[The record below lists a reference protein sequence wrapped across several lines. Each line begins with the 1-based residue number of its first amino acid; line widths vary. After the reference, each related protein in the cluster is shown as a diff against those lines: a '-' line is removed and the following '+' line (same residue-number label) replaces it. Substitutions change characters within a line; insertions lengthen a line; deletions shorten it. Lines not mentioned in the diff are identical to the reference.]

1 MNKLSRRKSRI
12 LAFQAVYSWDLSKES
27 IDDILSF
34 SWLQKDSEIKDG
46 VEKEFSESEKEEKT
60 FASFIIKGTIDHV
73 DEIDELIKNHL
84 SSSWSMERLNKVTL
98 AILRISIYEMLYQQG
113 SVPKIVIDEA
123 INIAKDYGPDDS
135 FKFINAVLDNINR
148 DAKN

>member
-1 MNKLSRRKSRI
+1 MSRRKSRI
-12 LAFQAVYSWDLSKES
+12 IAFQALYSWDVSKES
-27 IDDILSF
+27 VDDILSF
-34 SWLQKDSEIKDG
+34 SWLQKDSEIKEG
-46 VEKEFSESEKEEKT
+46 VEHNFSESEKEEQT

>member
-46 VEKEFSESEKEEKT
+46 VEKEFSESEKEEQT

-98 AILRISIYEMLYQQG
+98 SILRISIYEMLYQQG

>member
-1 MNKLSRRKSRI
+1 MSRRKSRI
-12 LAFQAVYSWDLSKES
+12 IAFQALYSWDVSKES
-27 IDDILSF
+27 VDDILSF
-34 SWLQKDSEIKDG
+34 SWLQKDSEIKEG
-46 VEKEFSESEKEEKT
+46 VEHEISESEKEEQT

>member
-12 LAFQAVYSWDLSKES
+12 LAFQAVYSCDLSKES

-46 VEKEFSESEKEEKT
+46 VEKEFSESEKEEQT

>member
-46 VEKEFSESEKEEKT
+46 VEKEFSESEKEEQT

>member
-12 LAFQAVYSWDLSKES
+12 LAFQAVYSWDLSKEL

-46 VEKEFSESEKEEKT
+46 VEKEFSESEKEEQT

>member
-27 IDDILSF
+27 IDDILNF
-34 SWLQKDSEIKDG
+34 SWLQKDSKIKDG
-46 VEKEFSESEKEEKT
+46 VEKEFSESEKEEQT